1 MRLAHIIGT
10 GIAVAAASMVVTI
23 DRNGGALSYPYKGNS
38 PAPNDHGPVT
48 DSTKESKRAKRRRL
62 SKEARS

>member
-1 MRLAHIIGT
+1 MRIAQIIG
-10 GIAVAAASMVVTI
+10 ASAALAAASMVVTI
-23 DRNGGALSYPYKGNS
+23 DRNQGARSYPYRGNS

-62 SKEARS
+62 AKEARS